1 MKNNEEMSQIEKLLD
16 ENNNDNIILF
26 NENNVETEFEQIAVI
41 PLEDR
46 IYFILKP
53 VQPIQGVQE
62 DEALVFVLEE
72 TEDEDMIVIC
82 DDEETINKVF
92 EEYYS
97 LLKEEGLIDSF

>member
-41 PLEDR
+41 PLEDC

-53 VQPIQGVQE
+53 VQPIEGVQE

>member
-41 PLEDR
+41 PLKDG

-53 VQPIQGVQE
+53 VQPIEGVQE

-97 LLKEEGLIDSF
+97 VLKEEGLIDSF